1 MTKKHRLP
9 KVKES
14 KDEVVDLV
22 DIGNRNKTSVVRS
35 EQDADLHNDD
45 SPVECPEDK
54 YEG

>member
-22 DIGNRNKTSVVRS
+22 DMGNRNKTTVVRPKPDP
-35 EQDADLHNDD
+35 ELHNND
-45 SPVECPEDK
+45 SLGEED
-54 YEG
+54 E

>member
-1 MTKKHRLP
+1 MTKKHRP

-22 DIGNRNKTSVVRS
+22 DMGNRNKTTVVRS
-35 EQDADLHNDD
+35 KPDLDLPNDV
-45 SPVECPEDK
+45 SLVECPEDK